1 MYVCPECAES
11 YPAGGHCA
19 TDGAPLADT
28 LTEPLLGQ
36 TIGSYRVASLL
47 GVGGM
52 GRVYKAV
59 HPQIGSR
66 VAIKVLSM
74 ECAHHPGLVQR
85 FFAEARSVNVIR
97 HESIVNVLDLSMLPD
112 GRPYIVMEYLDGQP
126 LSRVIVER
134 SPLPV
139 GGAVMLMCEVLDA
152 LAAAHSSGVVHR
164 DLKPDNIFVT
174 AQGRPKVLDFG
185 IAKLRPELGA
195 GSDATR
201 TGSILGTP
209 HYMSPEQAQGSAV
222 DQRSDLYSLG
232 VILFEL
238 LTGSRPFDA
247 PTLYGLL
254 DQHVKQPPPPPSS
267 RRQGLL
273 PAFDQVVYRAL
284 AKQPEQRFQSAAEMK
299 QALELTSR
307 ALPPGS
313 WGSLGGGHSV
323 RPSAGVH
330 TPHTL
335 GAPSMPGASA
345 PAAGSLHGSYGAPSG
360 APSTMGGQVMSGPSY
375 GGFGPPTHGSM
386 HASPPAAERSSGV
399 PILLGLVGGVVLLSA
414 VGLVMLFGVSWLSHS
429 QGTNSSA
436 GATPSPVA
444 APEPDDEDF
453 PSGNIPGLPAGGG
466 SSSYD
471 VTAEA
476 KTAFETARKTH
487 PDLKVALISVN
498 GAKLDGTVDLSTQ
511 ITNTVSFQ
519 FVAADACVLTSV
531 TQMGTTSINLK
542 KSDCAR
548 GGGPMPRC
556 SLASVMKRAFAQTK
570 ASPGAQGI
578 VSYTPT
584 AGAGTWSV
592 TLGILSHAQIADDC

>member
-1 MYVCPECAES
+1 
-11 YPAGGHCA
+11 
-19 TDGAPLADT
+19 
-28 LTEPLLGQ
+28 
-36 TIGSYRVASLL
+36 
-47 GVGGM
+47 
-52 GRVYKAV
+52 
-59 HPQIGSR
+59 
-66 VAIKVLSM
+66 AIKVLSM

-232 VILFEL
+232 VILFER

-267 RRQGLL
+267 RRHDLL

-299 QALELTSR
+299 QALELASR
-307 ALPPGS
+307 
-313 WGSLGGGHSV
+313 
-323 RPSAGVH
+323 
-330 TPHTL
+330 
-335 GAPSMPGASA
+335 
-345 PAAGSLHGSYGAPSG
+345 
-360 APSTMGGQVMSGPSY
+360 
-375 GGFGPPTHGSM
+375 
-386 HASPPAAERSSGV
+386 
-399 PILLGLVGGVVLLSA
+399 
-414 VGLVMLFGVSWLSHS
+414 
-429 QGTNSSA
+429 
-436 GATPSPVA
+436 
-444 APEPDDEDF
+444 
-453 PSGNIPGLPAGGG
+453 
-466 SSSYD
+466 
-471 VTAEA
+471 
-476 KTAFETARKTH
+476 
-487 PDLKVALISVN
+487 
-498 GAKLDGTVDLSTQ
+498 
-511 ITNTVSFQ
+511 
-519 FVAADACVLTSV
+519 
-531 TQMGTTSINLK
+531 
-542 KSDCAR
+542 
-548 GGGPMPRC
+548 
-556 SLASVMKRAFAQTK
+556 
-570 ASPGAQGI
+570 
-578 VSYTPT
+578 
-584 AGAGTWSV
+584 
-592 TLGILSHAQIADDC
+592 